1 MFDIC
6 WWPNICRAE
15 DKKRRSWDHGSKRK
29 NSRNETTASAHLNTR
44 LASPAL
50 HCGVNKN
57 TIFIW
62 TKGLDGG
69 ACSGEAGVTW
79 SSSSLVIWSQKTRD
93 VWDESVMSLLILC
106 CSRLSELQTVTGRVV
121 SKNIIQHKDFTLQQ
135 TNLSGTNSLGSDG
148 SRCENTFRLRGAIR
162 SCVSSKRHTDN
173 TTPPTNSLRHVWSS
187 GCFRQLPL
195 CREAE
200 QRRCSITWRL
210 IFNQGKTLK
219 ACL

>member
-1 MFDIC
+1 MFR
-6 WWPNICRAE
+6 W
-15 DKKRRSWDHGSKRK
+15 SWCDVVFVVVGDLKSKD
-29 NSRNETTASAHLNTR
+29 TR
-44 LASPAL
+44 CLRWVCVVPPDPL
-50 HCGVNKN
+50 L
-57 TIFIW
+57 F
-62 TKGLDGG
+62 
-69 ACSGEAGVTW
+69 
-79 SSSSLVIWSQKTRD
+79 SSLWVTD
-93 VWDESVMSLLILC
+93 
-106 CSRLSELQTVTGRVV
+106 CSRTSV

-148 SRCENTFRLRGAIR
+148 SRCENTFRLRAAIR

-173 TTPPTNSLRHVWSS
+173 TTPPTNSLRQVWSS

-210 IFNQGKTLK
+210 ISNQGKTLK